1 MALDKVLPETGVGGN
16 YAFVEKLVGEGLVR
30 HVGFSTHGD
39 PKIIRKAIDTKK
51 FSYVNLHHHF
61 FGDYHAAG
69 LDDGFGN
76 LGNAGNVKRAKEL
89 DMGVFGISPFDKG
102 GALYRPTKIVADL
115 CGPELPPMAF
125 AANHLWQ
132 NNVDTVSVGI
142 AKLSDFD
149 EALDAAK
156 RFEEEGIKEKVE
168 ACEVSSRTFNGSQLL
183 SFHIIFIY
191 LQVVLAL
198 TFVAL
203 PFVSSFVFSRLYFL
217 SINPL
222 SLSLSI
228 PLSSSSSSLSLSLSL
243 SLRNASTTTRLR
255 LSVRTGW
262 TLIGREC
269 PLCSRPRQA
278 ASLSATC
285 SGCGLWRRLTA

>member
-1 MALDKVLPETGVGGN
+1 MEGELEALRETGKFGGSLRLLLLLFLHLLYYLLPRPLFCTSSVFSFLVSFPSFIPPFLTPFLFFSFPSQKYIDLLSFHLISSQVALDKVLPQTGVGGN

-51 FSYVNLHHHF
+51 FSYVNIHHHF

-168 ACEVSSRTFNGSQLL
+168 ACEVSSRTFTGSQVL
-183 SFHIIFIY
+183 SFHILFIY
-191 LQVVLAL
+191 L
-198 TFVAL
+198 
-203 PFVSSFVFSRLYFL
+203 
-217 SINPL
+217 
-222 SLSLSI
+222 
-228 PLSSSSSSLSLSLSL
+228 
-243 SLRNASTTTRLR
+243 
-255 LSVRTGW
+255 
-262 TLIGREC
+262 
-269 PLCSRPRQA
+269 
-278 ASLSATC
+278 
-285 SGCGLWRRLTA
+285 